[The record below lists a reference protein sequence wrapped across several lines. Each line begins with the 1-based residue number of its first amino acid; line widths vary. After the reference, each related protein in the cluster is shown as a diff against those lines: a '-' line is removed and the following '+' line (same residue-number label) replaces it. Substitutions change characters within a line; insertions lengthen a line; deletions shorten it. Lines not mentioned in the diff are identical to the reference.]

1 VSEVLNTE
9 VIRKMRRD
17 ELEERLTDRRVAFDA
32 DDSDNDLRNAL
43 MNHEAAQACP
53 YWG

>member
-9 VIRKMRRD
+9 VVRKMRRD
-17 ELEERLTDRRVAFDA
+17 ELEERLTERRVSFDA
-32 DDSDNDLRNAL
+32 DDSVDDLRDKL

-53 YWG
+53 FWG